1 MYVLCET
8 KCEIINEPI
17 KDKCNIKLNVFFNS
31 ITFDLK
37 KYFEMYFDNLIKFY
51 TPHQYYI
58 TKAIWYK
65 PIYTFIKYALDDMNI
80 YFSKNEK
87 KLSI

>member
-1 MYVLCET
+1 
-8 KCEIINEPI
+8 
-17 KDKCNIKLNVFFNS
+17 
-31 ITFDLK
+31 
-37 KYFEMYFDNLIKFY
+37 MYFDNLIKFY

-58 TKAIWYK
+58 TKAIWYQ